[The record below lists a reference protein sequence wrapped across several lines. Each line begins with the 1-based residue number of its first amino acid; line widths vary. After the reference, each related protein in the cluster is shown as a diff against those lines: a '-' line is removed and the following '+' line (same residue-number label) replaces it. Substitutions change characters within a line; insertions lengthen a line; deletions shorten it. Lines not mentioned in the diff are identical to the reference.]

1 MPIIAPNSF
10 FIGTMVNVLSACD
23 YYCRYTGWGR
33 NAMSFEY
40 VSVEEAIKRHGLRM
54 VVVGDVPSPWGET
67 AKGFL
72 HIKGI
77 DWVAVRLT
85 YDSER

>member
-1 MPIIAPNSF
+1 MASVSLRFNVRISSKRLLTSRMIAAMPFIAPNSF

-54 VVVGDVPSPWGET
+54 VVVGDVPSLWG
-67 AKGFL
+67 
-72 HIKGI
+72 
-77 DWVAVRLT
+77 
-85 YDSER
+85 